1 MLWRDRLDGLQLNDD
16 FPKANEVRLP
26 FPCPSALSV
35 VKGFYSKSA
44 TPGAVVPDTFRF
56 RLTSGLNGI
65 REKTIPCDR
74 MIKNTGGPRE
84 RASIVRMAAFM
95 WVAITAFLAALWL
108 TPHLYQPLLW
118 LPYLLLLPLSIRFMN
133 RRQQEIRRD
142 ENRRQ
147 PTNPEDK
154 PDQREDRPIG

>member
-1 MLWRDRLDGLQLNDD
+1 M
-16 FPKANEVRLP
+16 
-26 FPCPSALSV
+26 
-35 VKGFYSKSA
+35 
-44 TPGAVVPDTFRF
+44 PDTFRF

-74 MIKNTGGPRE
+74 IIKNTGGPRE
-84 RASIVRMAAFM
+84 RAFMVRMAAFM

-133 RRQQEIRRD
+133 RRQQEIRCD

-147 PTNPEDK
+147 PINPED
-154 PDQREDRPIG
+154 I